1 MKKLLIVVGAFA
13 MMYWAY
19 KAGKRAAIR
28 SGVGDLDAPGEKRD
42 EDAAEPATP
51 EQGADEPGVDM
62 EAIKKELEVGH
73 LCDDEVSNFI
83 GMNANL

>member
-51 EQGADEPGVDM
+51 EQGADEPGEKGDDF
-62 EAIKKELEVGH
+62 LEGAGSGTG
-73 LCDDEVSNFI
+73 DDGTADFI

>member
-19 KAGKRAAIR
+19 KAGERAAIR
-28 SGVGDLDAPGEKRD
+28 SCVEDLEEPGEKRD
-42 EDAAEPATP
+42 GEAAEPATP
-51 EQGADEPGVDM
+51 EQGADADGIDREAALEDAEKGVSLDN
-62 EAIKKELEVGH
+62 
-73 LCDDEVSNFI
+73 DVSNFI